1 MAKSLRSKIKRAH
14 RTELRKAYSQPL
26 TNKRQKKISDELK
39 KDIKAKQGGSLFK
52 LANELKSDN
61 MEEKEESEE
70 EDEEDETEA
79 TADQEPELKPLPFAE
94 PKGGSTFRAAGGGR
108 QGAKRSAGPQELLME
123 RLKEKKR
130 GGSKPRAASSS
141 KQFTWFK

>member
-52 LANELKSDN
+52 LANNLKEN
-61 MEEKEESEE
+61 EMEEEKS
-70 EDEEDETEA
+70 DEEDEDVNETGQGE
-79 TADQEPELKPLPFAE
+79 DEPEVKSLPFAE

-108 QGAKRSAGPQELLME
+108 QGAKRSAGPQEVLME
-123 RLKEKKR
+123 RLKEKKK
-130 GGSKPRAASSS
+130 GGSKPSAASSS
-141 KQFTWFK
+141 KHFTWFK

>member
-26 TNKRQKKISDELK
+26 ANKRQKKISDELK

-52 LANELKSDN
+52 LANKLKEDE
-61 MEEKEESEE
+61 MEQDES
-70 EDEEDETEA
+70 DEEDEDADE
-79 TADQEPELKPLPFAE
+79 TAKGKNEPEVKSLPFAQ

-108 QGAKRSAGPQELLME
+108 QGVKRSAGPQELLME
-123 RLKEKKR
+123 RLKEKKK
-130 GGSKPRAASSS
+130 GGSKPSAASSS

>member
-1 MAKSLRSKIKRAH
+1 MKPSMFTSRHPSKCSTNKDHTMAKSLRSKIKRAH

-52 LANELKSDN
+52 LANNLKEN
-61 MEEKEESEE
+61 EMEEEKS
-70 EDEEDETEA
+70 DEEDEDVNETGQGE
-79 TADQEPELKPLPFAE
+79 DEPEVKSLPFAE

-108 QGAKRSAGPQELLME
+108 QEASARQAL
-123 RLKEKKR
+123 RKY
-130 GGSKPRAASSS
+130 
-141 KQFTWFK
+141 